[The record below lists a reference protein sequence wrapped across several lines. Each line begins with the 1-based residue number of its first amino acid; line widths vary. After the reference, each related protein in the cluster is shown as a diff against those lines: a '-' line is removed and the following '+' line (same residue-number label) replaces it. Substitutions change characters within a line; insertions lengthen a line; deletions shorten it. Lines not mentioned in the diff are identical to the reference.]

1 VGPYFNHYAKRLLEG
16 EAMFLVFPKSMMIP
30 EILEHL
36 EAPDFDDWL
45 TATLIEKGSQQLS
58 GDMGFNGNHL
68 SAIGMADLWMLEVA
82 QRTGRVWRGKFQ
94 VAFAKTDSEQP
105 DSARLM
111 EQEAGEVHFAFDTTS
126 AEITFSPT

>member
-1 VGPYFNHYAKRLLEG
+1 
-16 EAMFLVFPKSMMIP
+16 MFLVFPKSMMVP

-58 GDMGFNGNHL
+58 RDMGFNGNHL

-94 VAFAKTDSEQP
+94 FTFAKTDSEQP

-126 AEITFSPT
+126 AEITFSPTASVPYH